1 MYPTLKSCKLRRKIE
16 TQNLCEFGDAEFA
29 KFVCKFSL
37 KEPKFVKHK
46 QSDVKKRAS
55 QMKTNK
61 PKIRKL
67 TMEKIPNSY
76 LLRQR
81 NLFGGKETPK
91 FFLTDLLHAA
101 LNPRNPLS
109 GRQRN
114 PRNSL
119 SERQRERE
127 EGGGGTRERNRRL
140 VRVRRRGERKLK
152 KPSVRGRELERES

>member
-16 TQNLCEFGDAEFA
+16 TQNLYEFGDAEFA

-46 QSDVKKRAS
+46 QSDVK
-55 QMKTNK
+55 
-61 PKIRKL
+61 KL

-140 VRVRRRGERKLK
+140 VSVRRRGERKLK